1 MFGVIL
7 FGKMEPICI
16 IVVPDSKSGTKKNR
30 CNKSVMKSY
39 ASFCGERGIRTP
51 GTVTRTTV

>member
-16 IVVPDSKSGTKKNR
+16 IVVPDSKSGTKKT
-30 CNKSVMKSY
+30 
-39 ASFCGERGIRTP
+39 G
-51 GTVTRTTV
+51 VTNQ